1 MEIQFDVSLYR
12 LIIAFRKANTNLM
25 ARKINAQSISSL
37 KGLAIDKDQLKKVLE
52 AIVSKDLFDALTTF
66 ANFDI
71 LIGKESDQLV
81 KRQPDYRAL
90 DDDLAIAFYIASAE
104 VVVMEALVQV
114 LDTHG
119 RQIAWAFVQTLEEK
133 ELTLFA
139 GLYMPNSNVSWG
151 PRRAKI
157 KELSLPELQGTG
169 LEAN

>member
-1 MEIQFDVSLYR
+1 MTEFDVSLYR
-12 LIIAFRKANTNLM
+12 LIIAFKKANTNLM
-25 ARKINAQSISSL
+25 ARKINAQSITAL
-37 KGLAIDKDQLKKVLE
+37 KGLDIDKDQIKKVLE
-52 AIVSKDLFDALTTF
+52 AIVPKDLFEALTIF

-71 LIGKESDQLV
+71 LLGKESDQLV

-104 VVVMEALVQV
+104 VVVMEALVPV
-114 LDTHG
+114 LNTHG

-133 ELTLFA
+133 ELTSFA

-157 KELSLPELQGTG
+157 KELKLPKLKGIG

>member
-1 MEIQFDVSLYR
+1 
-12 LIIAFRKANTNLM
+12 M
-25 ARKINAQSISSL
+25 ARRINAQSITAL
-37 KGLAIDKDQLKKVLE
+37 KGLDIDKDQIKKVLE
-52 AIVSKDLFDALTTF
+52 AIVPKDLFEALTIF

-71 LIGKESDQLV
+71 LLGKESDQLV

-90 DDDLAIAFYIASAE
+90 DDDLAIVFYIASAE
-104 VVVMEALVQV
+104 VVVMEALVPV
-114 LDTHG
+114 LYTHG

-139 GLYMPNSNVSWG
+139 SLYMPNSNVSWG

-157 KELSLPELQGTG
+157 KELKLPKLKEVG